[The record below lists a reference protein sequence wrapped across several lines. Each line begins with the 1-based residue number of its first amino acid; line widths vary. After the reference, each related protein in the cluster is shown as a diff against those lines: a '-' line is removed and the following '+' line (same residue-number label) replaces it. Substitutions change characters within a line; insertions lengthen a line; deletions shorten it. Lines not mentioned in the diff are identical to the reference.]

1 MARKPAHKSGRRLLL
16 RGVLARGVE
25 TLFFQKEGLVYAP
38 RIAALLRELADELE
52 ATDAPDIKPRRRRAR
67 SVPLVKPT
75 GRCEPTD
82 LDRARADA
90 LIRKHYG
97 R

>member
-1 MARKPAHKSGRRLLL
+1 VNR
-16 RGVLARGVE
+16 
-25 TLFFQKEGLVYAP
+25 P

-52 ATDAPDIKPRRRRAR
+52 RDDAPANDAPKAKRPRRR

-75 GRCEPTD
+75 GRGNPSE
-82 LDRARADA
+82 LDMARADA